1 MRSREGAGSMACI
14 KTERACR
21 LDLSLKEE
29 SIHLNEALDDSLGG
43 GCHCPSYFTVETMKK
58 LSNI

>member
-1 MRSREGAGSMACI
+1 MACI
-14 KTERACR
+14 KIERACR

-58 LSNI
+58 LSSI